1 MSNEVKKPD
10 TGKVVR
16 RQFSVSAPRESGERM
31 LEFSFASEDPY
42 RRWFGYEV
50 LGLKP
55 DEVRMGRLED
65 KAPMLLDHRNELE
78 YQIGVVTKAWI
89 DEKVG
94 RVECKLFDGYTRQGG
109 RASDFLEIL
118 RQGAGGKISV
128 GYIVYKFSD
137 EPVDEIDG
145 VPVFRAVD
153 WEPMEVSAV
162 AVAADDGVGVGKSA
176 PESVKQEAEMSDAVN
191 PAGDTAKQEAAPEAA
206 VRSADTG
213 VGAPAPE
220 PVVVRDNGKA
230 RADILAIAQ
239 SEKFAKYGAEKL
251 AMAELAKAEPSVEGF
266 RASLMDQMVDASLPT
281 KGADVQGGIPAEEQR
296 KFNLGNLVRAMIYKQ
311 DGDHAKAEKVGGF
324 ELELSKAHTDRAV
337 AQGIPIEG
345 HAFPIGVLAEN
356 AARLGA
362 VSTRVSSVGGL
373 ESTVAQADLRG
384 TDHRGDLFVEHLY
397 NASAFLGEGATVMEG
412 LVGNI
417 DVPYEGTV
425 IQAEWLN
432 EGEAKSPDDP
442 RFGKFTMTPH
452 RLSAGVVRTRQLLL
466 QSDPS
471 IDRILMRE
479 LVMGMAVAE
488 DYAIINGTGGSTK
501 APQGLMT
508 ADVATAAA
516 PRGVNELPVARQ
528 GVKTANNGGAGTFA
542 GPDGSALTWADIVAL
557 ESEITAQ
564 NLPMDGMRYWF
575 NSKTVGKLK
584 TTEIAGGTNG
594 VFIIDLRAPGMVNG
608 HSYRMTNQLHS
619 NLQGG
624 GAQDVRSR
632 PRDPAQPADVFSQCV
647 AGHAENIYVGHW
659 GGASVQIDPYSRLD
673 RDEVR
678 LFIHRYVD
686 FALKRPQAFTRIP
699 FGIITA

>member
-1 MSNEVKKPD
+1 MSEEIKSPE
-10 TGKVVR
+10 TGTVVR
-16 RQFSVSAPRESGERM
+16 RQFSVTAPRESGERM

-65 KAPMLLDHRNELE
+65 KAPMLLDHRNQVE

-89 DEKVG
+89 DDKVG
-94 RVECKLFDGYTRQGG
+94 RVECKLFDGYTRQGS

-128 GYIVYKFSD
+128 GYVVHKFSD

-162 AVAADDGVGVGKSA
+162 AVAADDGVGVGKAA
-176 PESVKQEAEMSDAVN
+176 PEQVQQEAKMPEAVN

-213 VGAPAPE
+213 VGAAAPAPA
-220 PVVVRDNGKA
+220 VVRDNGAA
-230 RADILAIAQ
+230 RAEILAIAQ

-251 AMAELAKAEPSVEGF
+251 AMAELAKSEPSVEGF
-266 RASLMDQMVDASLPT
+266 RAQLMDQMVDASLPT
-281 KGADVQGGIPAEEQR
+281 KGADVDGGVPVEDQR
-296 KFNLGNLVRAMIYKQ
+296 KFSLGNLVRAMLHQQ
-311 DGDHAKAEKVGGF
+311 DGDFAKAEKVGGF
-324 ELELSKAHTDRAV
+324 ELALTKAHTDRAV
-337 AQGIPIEG
+337 SQGIPIEG
-345 HAFPIGVLAEN
+345 HAFPIGVLAED
-356 AARLGA
+356 AARMGA
-362 VSTRVSSVGGL
+362 LSTRVSSVGGL
-373 ESTVAQADLRG
+373 ESTQAQGELRG

-417 DVPYEGTV
+417 NVPYEDTV

-432 EGEAKSPDDP
+432 EGEAKSPTDP
-442 RFGKFTMTPH
+442 RFGTFMMTPH

-479 LVMGMAVAE
+479 LVMAMAIAE
-488 DYAIINGTGGSTK
+488 DYAIINGTGGTTK
-501 APQGLMT
+501 QPQGLMT
-508 ADVATAAA
+508 AQVATSAA
-516 PRGVNELPVARQ
+516 PRGVNQLPESRQ
-528 GVKTANNGGAGTFA
+528 GASAGTVASGTFA
-542 GPDGSALTWADIVAL
+542 HANGSALTWADIVAL

-564 NLPMDGMRYWF
+564 NLSMDGMRYWF

-584 TTEIAGGTNG
+584 TTQIATGTNG

-608 HSYRMTNQLHS
+608 HRYRMTNQLHS
-619 NLQGG
+619 TLQGG
-624 GAQDVRSR
+624 GSQASRNR
-632 PRDPAQPADVFSQCV
+632 PRDPVQSGDVFSQCV

-699 FGIITA
+699 FGIVTA